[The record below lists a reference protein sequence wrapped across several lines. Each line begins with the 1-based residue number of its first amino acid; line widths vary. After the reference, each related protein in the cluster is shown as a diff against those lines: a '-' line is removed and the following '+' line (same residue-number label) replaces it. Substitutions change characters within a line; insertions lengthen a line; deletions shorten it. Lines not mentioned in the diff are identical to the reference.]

1 MVEKDKVLHELHVHQ
16 VELEMQNEE
25 LRNAQHKIDVARA
38 RYFDLYDLAPVG
50 YCTVSV
56 EGMMLETNLTAATQL
71 GFTREEMLGKP
82 CTGFICSE
90 DQDVLY
96 RHRKLLF
103 ATGDPQ
109 TFELCMKKKDGSPV
123 WTRLQTVLAQEED
136 GERVCR
142 AVLIDIS
149 QRKKHQEE
157 IANLLVEKELILK
170 ETHHRVKNN
179 MIMISSLLQLQAGTV
194 TVDTGK
200 GVLMDAAQRIQSMI
214 VLYDHL
220 YRSED
225 YRELG
230 LKPFL
235 ESLVA
240 QIVESCCTLFGVGIE
255 VRVDDFLLE
264 AKKILPLGILVN
276 ELITNS
282 LKYAFTGSASGSITI
297 TVTKAGDRATL
308 VYADTGVGLPESV
321 TCDESSGFGMQ
332 LVGMLVKQLRGEL
345 RIDRNPGTKFTIGFD
360 I

>member
-1 MVEKDKVLHELHVHQ
+1 MDEKEKMLHELHVHQ

-25 LRNAQHKIDVARA
+25 LRSAQHKIDVARA
-38 RYFDLYDLAPVG
+38 RYFDIYDLAPVG

-56 EGMMLETNLTAATQL
+56 EGKMLETNLTAATQL
-71 GFTREEMLGKP
+71 GFTREEMLGQP
-82 CTGFICSE
+82 CSSFICPE
-90 DQDVLY
+90 DQDVFY

-103 ATGDPQ
+103 ATGEPQ
-109 TFELCMKKKDGSPV
+109 TFELRMLKKDGSSV
-123 WTRLQTVLAQEED
+123 WTRLQTVLAQEEE

-149 QRKKHQEE
+149 ERKKDQEK
-157 IANLLVEKELILK
+157 IASLLAEKELILK

-194 TVDTGK
+194 GEDAGK

-220 YRSED
+220 YRSDD
-225 YRELG
+225 YRELS

-235 ESLVA
+235 ESLVK
-240 QIVESCCTLFGVGIE
+240 QIVELFCSVFPVGIE
-255 VRVDDFLLE
+255 VHVEDFLLE

-282 LKYAFTGSASGSITI
+282 LKYAFTDCENGSISI

-308 VYADTGVGLPESV
+308 VYTDTGVGLPESV

>member
-103 ATGDPQ
+103 W
-109 TFELCMKKKDGSPV
+109 M
-123 WTRLQTVLAQEED
+123 RLQTVLAQEED

-157 IANLLVEKELILK
+157 IANLLAEKELILK

-240 QIVESCCTLFGVGIE
+240 QIVESCCTLFGVGID

-282 LKYAFTGSASGSITI
+282 LKYAFTGSTSGSITI

-332 LVGMLVKQLRGEL
+332 LVGKLVKQLRGEL